1 VPLRRALWTAC
12 GRCQS
17 TSPKQRGLECADIA
31 DRRRGGLLDFRNGDR
46 LDLDQKIRMREAANL
61 DGGAGRQRPEIF
73 HPDADMLEELVDV
86 GGEGLGGETGFHFA
100 GKR

>member
-1 VPLRRALWTAC
+1 MRAVLIDMALGKAHGLARGAPLFERNP
-12 GRCQS
+12 G
-17 TSPKQRGLECADIA
+17 SPDL
-31 DRRRGGLLDFRNGDR
+31 RNRDR
-46 LDLDQKIRMREAANL
+46 LDLDQRIRMREAAHL

>member
-1 VPLRRALWTAC
+1 
-12 GRCQS
+12 
-17 TSPKQRGLECADIA
+17 
-31 DRRRGGLLDFRNGDR
+31 
-46 LDLDQKIRMREAANL
+46 MREAAHL

-86 GGEGLGGETGFHFA
+86 GGEGLGGETGPHFP